1 MADHSYF
8 EFSCLCEK
16 GHRVEEEGTLQ
27 CECGRVLVLDWSG
40 AARCFTIEHST
51 LCDSGG
57 SLALLVA
64 TDQVPD
70 QPSVPGRQDGAP
82 VDPSAAVHAD
92 G

>member
-8 EFSCLCEK
+8 EFSCLCGK
-16 GHRVEEEGTLQ
+16 GHRVQQEGTLQ

-40 AARCFTIEHST
+40 AARCLTVNNPSAGH
-51 LCDSGG
+51 SGG

-64 TDQVPD
+64 TDQVAD
-70 QPSVPGRQDGAP
+70 LPSVPGQQDGAP
-82 VDPSAAVHAD
+82 VDPSAVVHVD